1 METLRAM
8 AEFPYIAPENFELF
22 KEKAL
27 LLLNSVKKQKSILR
41 YDLFFDAE
49 NSKCVILEEYEFPD
63 AVIEHVRNNAALLEE
78 LSSLGGKIKGS
89 MFPLNQNGDAIS
101 EIREN
106 WDSKM
111 HFHFAG
117 K

>member
-1 METLRAM
+1 METLRAV
-8 AEFPYIAPENFELF
+8 AEFPYIAPENYELF

-27 LLLNSVKKQKSILR
+27 LLLHSVKNQSSILR
-41 YDLFFDAE
+41 YDLFFNSE
-49 NSKCVILEEYEFPD
+49 NSKCVILEEYATPD
-63 AVIEHVRNNAALLEE
+63 AVMEHVRVNAALLEE
-78 LSSLGGKIKGS
+78 LSSLGGKINGS
-89 MFPLNQNGDAIS
+89 MFPSNQNGNAIS
-101 EIREN
+101 EIREK

>member
-1 METLRAM
+1 MQTLRAI
-8 AEFPYIAPENFELF
+8 AEFPKIAPENYELF

-27 LLLNSVKKQKSILR
+27 LLLNSVKNQNSILR
-41 YDLFFDAE
+41 YDLFFNAE
-49 NSKCVILEEYEFPD
+49 NSKCVILEEYEFPE
-63 AVIEHVRNNAALLEE
+63 AVIEHVRTNAGLLEE
-78 LSSLGGKIKGS
+78 LSVLGGKINGS
-89 MFPLNQNGDAIS
+89 MFPFSQNGSAIS

>member
-1 METLRAM
+1 METLRAV
-8 AEFPYIAPENFELF
+8 AEFPFIAPENYELF

-27 LLLNSVKKQKSILR
+27 LLLHSVENQDSILR
-41 YDLFFDAE
+41 YDLFFDSE
-49 NSKCVILEEYEFPD
+49 NSKCVILEEYASAD
-63 AVIEHVRNNAALLEE
+63 AVIEHVRVNAALLEE
-78 LSSLGGKIKGS
+78 LSSLGGKINGS
-89 MFPLNQNGDAIS
+89 IFPSNQNGNAIS